1 MKKLVLAALLAFS
14 AAPATAQA
22 QRPDADPALWVVRD
36 QDTTIYLFGTFHM
49 LDGKSD
55 WFNDEV
61 KAAFDASQELV
72 LEARLPEK
80 PDDLKLLVA
89 KYAVDPDG
97 RTLSS
102 RLPSKLKRKY
112 ERTIRESGLPPKT
125 YDRFEPWFASIIVS
139 QIATKKLGLVG
150 EHGPEATLIKTA
162 VARGMPI
169 GELEGMEAQLVM
181 FDRMPEAQQIS
192 FLKQAVESV
201 RSVNQK
207 MAPMLAA
214 WSSGDTEGLVRV
226 MNKTLEDDPALYE
239 MMFASRNRIWAEW
252 VANRLSRPG
261 TVFLAVGAGHLA
273 GRNSVQQLL
282 GERGI
287 ASARVAPRP

>member
-1 MKKLVLAALLAFS
+1 MKKLFLGALLAFS
-14 AAPATAQA
+14 AAPAVAQL
-22 QRPDADPALWVVRD
+22 PDADPALWVVRD
-36 QDTTIYLFGTFHM
+36 QDTTVYLFGTFHM

-55 WFNDEV
+55 WFNDEI
-61 KAAFDASQELV
+61 KTAFDASQELV
-72 LEARLPEK
+72 LEARMPEK
-80 PDDLKLLVA
+80 PDDLKPLVA

-102 RLPSKLKRKY
+102 RLPAKLKTQY
-112 ERTIRESGLPPKT
+112 ERAIRESGLPAKA

-139 QIATKKLGLVG
+139 QIATKKLGLAG
-150 EHGPEATLIKTA
+150 EHGPEALLARTA
-162 VARGMPI
+162 AAKGVPI
-169 GELEGMEAQLVM
+169 GELEGMESQLSM

-192 FLKQAVESV
+192 FLRQAVESV
-201 RSVNQK
+201 DTIDKR

-214 WSSGDTEGLVRV
+214 WSSGDTDGLVNV

-239 MMFASRNRIWAEW
+239 MMFSSRNRAWAEW
-252 VANRLSRPG
+252 VANRLSTPG

-282 GERGI
+282 AERGI
-287 ASARVAPRP
+287 ASERVKP